1 MAKKSGLGDFG
12 GLEALFDDNST
23 DIQVKKQVRLSDI
36 EPNKNQP
43 RKEFDEDTIR
53 ELADSINE
61 HGLLQPILVRPLD
74 NGMYQIV
81 AGERRWRACRMLGW
95 NDREVPVI
103 IKELD
108 DEETAKIALVEN
120 VLREDLNP
128 IDEAK
133 AYSEL
138 IEKYSMKQEE
148 VAKLVGKART
158 SVTNSLRIL
167 KLPENVITMVRDGEL
182 SAGAAKAL
190 LPLEDENVITE
201 LAMKSKNGELT
212 VRQLEKTVAKLTS
225 AETKKNETEK
235 KSPNKTYY
243 KEMEIALAE
252 RLSRKV
258 KVTWGKGK
266 GRLTIDFHDKDD
278 LKALAELLTNEE

>member
-36 EPNKNQP
+36 EPNRNQP

-53 ELADSINE
+53 ELAESIEE
-61 HGLLQPILVRPLD
+61 HGLIQPILVRPLD

-81 AGERRWRACRMLGW
+81 AGERRWRALRMLGW
-95 NDREVPVI
+95 QDKEIPVV

-133 AYSEL
+133 AYNEL
-138 IEKYSMKQEE
+138 IEKYDMTQES
-148 VAKLVGKART
+148 VAKLVGKARS

-167 KLPENVITMVRDGEL
+167 KLPENVVTMVRDGDL

-190 LPLEDENVITE
+190 LPLTDEEQITE
-201 LAMKSKNGELT
+201 LALKSSKGEMT
-212 VRQLEKTVAKLTS
+212 VRQLEKAVAKLS
-225 AETKKNETEK
+225 E
-235 KSPNKTYY
+235 P
-243 KEMEIALAE
+243 
-252 RLSRKV
+252 
-258 KVTWGKGK
+258 
-266 GRLTIDFHDKDD
+266 
-278 LKALAELLTNEE
+278 

>member
-23 DIQVKKQVRLSDI
+23 DIQVKKQVRLSEI
-36 EPNKNQP
+36 EPNRNQP

-53 ELADSINE
+53 ELAESIEE
-61 HGLLQPILVRPLD
+61 HGLIQPILVRPLD

-81 AGERRWRACRMLGW
+81 AGERRWRALRMLGW
-95 NDREVPVI
+95 NDREIPVI

-133 AYSEL
+133 AYNEL
-138 IEKYSMKQEE
+138 IEKYDMTQEG
-148 VAKLVGKART
+148 VAKLVGKARS

-167 KLPENVITMVRDGEL
+167 KLPENVVTMVRDGDL

-190 LPLEDENVITE
+190 LPLTDEEKITE
-201 LAMKSKNGELT
+201 LAMKSSKGEIT
-212 VRQLEKTVAKLTS
+212 VRQIEKAVAKAS
-225 AETKKNETEK
+225 SESGKKEEKPK
-235 KSPNKTYY
+235 KSQTYY
-243 KEMEIALAE
+243 KEMEIALSE
-252 RLSRKV
+252 KLGRKV
-258 KVTWGKGK
+258 KVNHSGKK
-266 GRLTIDFHDKDD
+266 GTLVIDFFDKED
-278 LKALAELLTNEE
+278 LKALAEMLTKE

>member
-36 EPNKNQP
+36 EPNRNQP

-53 ELADSINE
+53 ELAESIEE
-61 HGLLQPILVRPLD
+61 HGLIQPILVRPLD

-81 AGERRWRACRMLGW
+81 AGERRWRALRMLGW
-95 NDREVPVI
+95 QDKEIPVV

-133 AYSEL
+133 AYNEL
-138 IEKYSMKQEE
+138 IEKYDMTQES
-148 VAKLVGKART
+148 VAKLVGKARS

-167 KLPENVITMVRDGEL
+167 KLPENVVTMVRDGDL

-190 LPLEDENVITE
+190 LPLTDEEKITE
-201 LAMKSKNGELT
+201 LAVKSSKGEIT
-212 VRQLEKTVAKLTS
+212 VRQLEKAVAKLS
-225 AETKKNETEK
+225 EPEKEKKEEKPKKNQ
-235 KSPNKTYY
+235 TYY
-243 KEMEIALAE
+243 KEMEIALSE
-252 RLSRKV
+252 SLERKV
-258 KVTWGKGK
+258 KVTYGKGK
-266 GRLTIDFHDKDD
+266 GKLVIDFFDKED
-278 LKALAELLTNEE
+278 LKAIAEMLTKE

>member
-36 EPNKNQP
+36 EPNRNQP

-53 ELADSINE
+53 ELAESIEE
-61 HGLLQPILVRPLD
+61 HGLIQPILVRPLD

-81 AGERRWRACRMLGW
+81 AGERRWRALRMLGW
-95 NDREVPVI
+95 QDKEIPVV

-133 AYSEL
+133 AYNEL
-138 IEKYSMKQEE
+138 IEKYDMTQES
-148 VAKLVGKART
+148 VAKLVGKARS

-167 KLPENVITMVRDGEL
+167 KLPENVVTMVRDGDL

-190 LPLEDENVITE
+190 LPLSDEEQITE
-201 LAMKSKNGELT
+201 LALKSSKGEMT
-212 VRQLEKTVAKLTS
+212 VRQLEKAVAKLS
-225 AETKKNETEK
+225 EPQKEVKEEKPKKNQ
-235 KSPNKTYY
+235 TYY
-243 KEMEIALAE
+243 KEMEIALSQSLE
-252 RLSRKV
+252 RKV
-258 KVTWGKGK
+258 KVTYGKGK
-266 GRLTIDFHDKDD
+266 GRLVIDFFDKDD
-278 LKALAELLTNEE
+278 LKAIAEMLTKE

>member
-36 EPNKNQP
+36 EPNRNQP

-53 ELADSINE
+53 ELAESIEE
-61 HGLLQPILVRPLD
+61 HGLIQPILVRPLD

-81 AGERRWRACRMLGW
+81 AGERRWRALRMLGW
-95 NDREVPVI
+95 QDKEIPVV

-128 IDEAK
+128 VDEAK
-133 AYSEL
+133 AYCEL
-138 IEKYSMKQEE
+138 IEKYDMTQES
-148 VAKLVGKART
+148 VAKLVGKARS
-158 SVTNSLRIL
+158 SVTNSMRIL
-167 KLPENVITMVRDGEL
+167 KLPENVVTMVRDGDL

-190 LPLEDENVITE
+190 LPLTDEEKISE
-201 LAMKSKNGELT
+201 LAIKSSKGEMT
-212 VRQLEKTVAKLTS
+212 VRQLEKAVAKLS
-225 AETKKNETEK
+225 EPEKEKKEEKPKKNQ
-235 KSPNKTYY
+235 TYY
-243 KEMEIALAE
+243 KEMEIALSE
-252 RLSRKV
+252 SLERKV
-258 KVTWGKGK
+258 KVTYGNGKGK
-266 GRLTIDFHDKDD
+266 LVIDFFDKED
-278 LKALAELLTNEE
+278 LKAIAEMLTKE

>member
-36 EPNKNQP
+36 EPNRNQP

-53 ELADSINE
+53 ELAESIEE
-61 HGLLQPILVRPLD
+61 HGLIQPILVRPLD

-81 AGERRWRACRMLGW
+81 AGERRWRALRMLGW
-95 NDREVPVI
+95 QDKEIPVV

-133 AYSEL
+133 AYNEL
-138 IEKYSMKQEE
+138 IEKYDMTQES
-148 VAKLVGKART
+148 VAKLVGKARS

-167 KLPENVITMVRDGEL
+167 KLPENVVTMVRDGDL

-190 LPLEDENVITE
+190 LPLTDEEQITE
-201 LAMKSKNGELT
+201 LALKSSKGEMT
-212 VRQLEKTVAKLTS
+212 VRQLEKAVAKLS
-225 AETKKNETEK
+225 EPQKEVKEEKPKKNQ
-235 KSPNKTYY
+235 TYY
-243 KEMEIALAE
+243 KEMEIALSE
-252 RLSRKV
+252 SLERKV
-258 KVTWGKGK
+258 KVTYGKGK
-266 GRLTIDFHDKDD
+266 GKLVIDFFDKDD
-278 LKALAELLTNEE
+278 LKAIAEMLTKE

>member
-36 EPNKNQP
+36 EPNRNQP

-53 ELADSINE
+53 ELAESIEE
-61 HGLLQPILVRPLD
+61 HGLIQPILVRPLD

-81 AGERRWRACRMLGW
+81 AGERRWRALRMLGW
-95 NDREVPVI
+95 QDKEIPVV

-133 AYSEL
+133 AYNEL
-138 IEKYSMKQEE
+138 IEKYDMTQES
-148 VAKLVGKART
+148 VAKLVGKARS

-167 KLPENVITMVRDGEL
+167 KLPENVVTMVRDGDL

-190 LPLEDENVITE
+190 LPLTDEEQITE
-201 LAMKSKNGELT
+201 LALKSSKGEMT
-212 VRQLEKTVAKLTS
+212 VRQLEKAVAKLS
-225 AETKKNETEK
+225 EPQKEVKEEKPKKNQ
-235 KSPNKTYY
+235 TYY
-243 KEMEIALAE
+243 KEMEIALSQSLE
-252 RLSRKV
+252 RKV
-258 KVTWGKGK
+258 KVTYGKGK
-266 GRLTIDFHDKDD
+266 GRLVIDFFDKDD
-278 LKALAELLTNEE
+278 LKAIAEMLTKE

>member
-23 DIQVKKQVRLSDI
+23 DIQVKKQVRLSEI
-36 EPNKNQP
+36 EPNRNQP

-53 ELADSINE
+53 ELAESIEE
-61 HGLLQPILVRPLD
+61 HGLIQPILVRPLD

-81 AGERRWRACRMLGW
+81 AGERRWRALHMLGW
-95 NDREVPVI
+95 NDREIPVI

-133 AYSEL
+133 AYNEL
-138 IEKYSMKQEE
+138 IEKYDMTQEG
-148 VAKLVGKART
+148 VAKLVGKARS

-167 KLPENVITMVRDGEL
+167 KLPENVVTMVRDGDL

-190 LPLEDENVITE
+190 LPLTDEEKITE
-201 LAMKSKNGELT
+201 LAMKSSKGEIT
-212 VRQLEKTVAKLTS
+212 VRQIEKAVAKAS
-225 AETKKNETEK
+225 SESGKKEEKPK
-235 KSPNKTYY
+235 KSQTYY
-243 KEMEIALAE
+243 KEMEIALSE
-252 RLSRKV
+252 KLGRKV
-258 KVTWGKGK
+258 KVNHSGKK
-266 GRLTIDFHDKDD
+266 GTLVIDFFDNED
-278 LKALAELLTNEE
+278 LKALAEMLTRE

>member
-36 EPNKNQP
+36 EPNRNQP

-53 ELADSINE
+53 ELAESIEE
-61 HGLLQPILVRPLD
+61 HGLIQPILVRPLD

-81 AGERRWRACRMLGW
+81 AGERRWRALRMLGW
-95 NDREVPVI
+95 QDKEIPVV

-133 AYSEL
+133 AYNEL
-138 IEKYSMKQEE
+138 IEKYDMTQES
-148 VAKLVGKART
+148 VAKLVGKARS

-167 KLPENVITMVRDGEL
+167 KLPENVVTMVRDGDL

-190 LPLEDENVITE
+190 LPLSDEEQISE
-201 LAMKSKNGELT
+201 LALKSSKGEMT
-212 VRQLEKTVAKLTS
+212 VRQLEKAVAKLS
-225 AETKKNETEK
+225 EPQKEKKEEKPKKNQ
-235 KSPNKTYY
+235 TYY
-243 KEMEIALAE
+243 KEMEIALSE
-252 RLSRKV
+252 SLERKV
-258 KVTWGKGK
+258 KVTYGKGK
-266 GRLTIDFHDKDD
+266 GKLVIDFFDKED
-278 LKALAELLTNEE
+278 LKAIAEMLTKE

>member
-36 EPNKNQP
+36 EPNRNQP

-53 ELADSINE
+53 ELAESIEE
-61 HGLLQPILVRPLD
+61 HGLIQPILVRPLD

-81 AGERRWRACRMLGW
+81 AGERRWRALRMLGW
-95 NDREVPVI
+95 QDKEIPVV

-133 AYSEL
+133 AYNEL
-138 IEKYSMKQEE
+138 IEKYDMTQES
-148 VAKLVGKART
+148 VAKLVGKARS

-167 KLPENVITMVRDGEL
+167 KLPENVVTMVRDGDL

-190 LPLEDENVITE
+190 LPLTDEEQITE
-201 LAMKSKNGELT
+201 LALKSSKGEMT
-212 VRQLEKTVAKLTS
+212 VRQLEKAVAKLS
-225 AETKKNETEK
+225 EPQKEVKEEKPKKNQ
-235 KSPNKTYY
+235 TYY
-243 KEMEIALAE
+243 KEMEIALSQSLE
-252 RLSRKV
+252 RKV
-258 KVTWGKGK
+258 KVTYGKGK
-266 GRLTIDFHDKDD
+266 GKLVIDFFDKDD
-278 LKALAELLTNEE
+278 LKTIAEMLTKE

>member
-23 DIQVKKQVRLSDI
+23 DIQVKKQIRLSDI

-108 DEETAKIALVEN
+108 DKETAKIALVEN

-133 AYSEL
+133 AFAEL

-167 KLPENVITMVRDGEL
+167 KLPENVITMVRDGDL

-201 LAMKSKNGELT
+201 LAMKSKNGEMT
-212 VRQLEKTVAKLTS
+212 VRQLEKTVAKLIS

-278 LKALAELLTNEE
+278 LKALAELLTSEE

>member
-36 EPNKNQP
+36 EPNRNQP

-53 ELADSINE
+53 ELAESIEE
-61 HGLLQPILVRPLD
+61 HGLIQPILVRPLD

-81 AGERRWRACRMLGW
+81 AGERRWRALRMLGW
-95 NDREVPVI
+95 QDKEIPVV

-133 AYSEL
+133 AYNEL
-138 IEKYSMKQEE
+138 IEKYDMTQES
-148 VAKLVGKART
+148 VAKLVGKARS

-167 KLPENVITMVRDGEL
+167 KLPENVVTMVRDGDL

-190 LPLEDENVITE
+190 LPLTDEEQITE
-201 LAMKSKNGELT
+201 LALKSSKGEMT
-212 VRQLEKTVAKLTS
+212 VRQLEKAVAKLS
-225 AETKKNETEK
+225 EPQKEVKEEKPKKNQ
-235 KSPNKTYY
+235 TYY
-243 KEMEIALAE
+243 KEMEIALSQSLE
-252 RLSRKV
+252 RKV
-258 KVTWGKGK
+258 KVTYGKGK
-266 GRLTIDFHDKDD
+266 GKLVIDFFDKDD
-278 LKALAELLTNEE
+278 LKAIAEMLTKE

>member
-36 EPNKNQP
+36 EPNRNQP

-53 ELADSINE
+53 ELAESIEE
-61 HGLLQPILVRPLD
+61 HGLIQPILVRPLD

-81 AGERRWRACRMLGW
+81 AGERRWRALRMLGW
-95 NDREVPVI
+95 QDKEIPVV

-133 AYSEL
+133 AYNEL
-138 IEKYSMKQEE
+138 IEKYDMTQES
-148 VAKLVGKART
+148 VAKLVGKARS

-167 KLPENVITMVRDGEL
+167 KLPENVVTMVRDGDL

-190 LPLEDENVITE
+190 LPLTDEEQISE
-201 LAMKSKNGELT
+201 LALKSSKGEMT
-212 VRQLEKTVAKLTS
+212 VRQLEKAVAKLS
-225 AETKKNETEK
+225 EPQKEVKEEKPKKNQ
-235 KSPNKTYY
+235 TYY
-243 KEMEIALAE
+243 KEMEIALSQSLE
-252 RLSRKV
+252 RKV
-258 KVTWGKGK
+258 KVTYGKGK
-266 GRLTIDFHDKDD
+266 GRLVIDFFDKDD
-278 LKALAELLTNEE
+278 LKAIAEMLTKE

>member
-36 EPNKNQP
+36 EPNRNQP

-53 ELADSINE
+53 ELAESIEE
-61 HGLLQPILVRPLD
+61 HGLIQPILVRPLD

-81 AGERRWRACRMLGW
+81 AGERRWRALRMLGW
-95 NDREVPVI
+95 QDKEIPVV

-133 AYSEL
+133 AYNEL
-138 IEKYSMKQEE
+138 IEKYDMTQES
-148 VAKLVGKART
+148 VAKLVGKARS

-167 KLPENVITMVRDGEL
+167 KLPENVVTMVRDGDL

-190 LPLEDENVITE
+190 LPLTDEEQITE
-201 LAMKSKNGELT
+201 LALKSSKGEMT
-212 VRQLEKTVAKLTS
+212 VRQLEKAVAKLS
-225 AETKKNETEK
+225 EPQKEVREEKPKKNQ
-235 KSPNKTYY
+235 TYY
-243 KEMEIALAE
+243 KEMEIALSQSLE
-252 RLSRKV
+252 RKV
-258 KVTWGKGK
+258 KVTYGKGK
-266 GRLTIDFHDKDD
+266 GRLVIDFFDKDD
-278 LKALAELLTNEE
+278 LKAIAEMLTKE

>member
-23 DIQVKKQVRLSDI
+23 DIQVKKQVRLSEI
-36 EPNKNQP
+36 EPNRNQP

-53 ELADSINE
+53 ELAESIEE
-61 HGLLQPILVRPLD
+61 HGLIQPILVRPLD

-81 AGERRWRACRMLGW
+81 AGERRWRALRMLGW
-95 NDREVPVI
+95 NDREIPVI

-133 AYSEL
+133 AYNEL
-138 IEKYSMKQEE
+138 IEKYDMTQEG
-148 VAKLVGKART
+148 VAKLVGKARS

-167 KLPENVITMVRDGEL
+167 KLPENVVTMVRDGDL

-190 LPLEDENVITE
+190 LPLTDEEKITE
-201 LAMKSKNGELT
+201 LAMKSSKGEIT
-212 VRQLEKTVAKLTS
+212 VRQIEKAVAKAS
-225 AETKKNETEK
+225 SESGKKEEKPK
-235 KSPNKTYY
+235 KSQTYY
-243 KEMEIALAE
+243 KEMEIALSE
-252 RLSRKV
+252 KLGRKV
-258 KVTWGKGK
+258 KVNHSGKK
-266 GRLTIDFHDKDD
+266 GTLVIDFFDNED
-278 LKALAELLTNEE
+278 LKALAEMLTRE

>member
-36 EPNKNQP
+36 EPNRNQP

-53 ELADSINE
+53 ELAESIEE
-61 HGLLQPILVRPLD
+61 HGLIQPILVRPLD

-81 AGERRWRACRMLGW
+81 AGERRWRALRMLGW
-95 NDREVPVI
+95 QDKEIPVV

-133 AYSEL
+133 AYNEL
-138 IEKYSMKQEE
+138 IEKYDMTQES
-148 VAKLVGKART
+148 VAKLVGKARS

-167 KLPENVITMVRDGEL
+167 KLPENVVTMVRDGDL

-190 LPLEDENVITE
+190 LPLTDEEKITE
-201 LAMKSKNGELT
+201 LAVKSSKGEIT
-212 VRQLEKTVAKLTS
+212 VRQLEKAVAKLS
-225 AETKKNETEK
+225 EPEKEK
-235 KSPNKTYY
+235 KEEKPKKSQTYY
-243 KEMEIALAE
+243 KEMEIALSE
-252 RLSRKV
+252 SLERKV
-258 KVTWGKGK
+258 KVTYGKGK
-266 GRLTIDFHDKDD
+266 GKLVIDFFDKED
-278 LKALAELLTNEE
+278 LKAIAEMLTKE

>member
-23 DIQVKKQVRLSDI
+23 DIQVKKQVRLSEI
-36 EPNKNQP
+36 EPNRNQP

-53 ELADSINE
+53 ELAESIEE
-61 HGLLQPILVRPLD
+61 HGLIQPILVRPLD

-81 AGERRWRACRMLGW
+81 AGERRWRALRMLGW
-95 NDREVPVI
+95 NDREIPVI

-133 AYSEL
+133 AYNEL
-138 IEKYSMKQEE
+138 IEKYDMTQEG
-148 VAKLVGKART
+148 VAKLVGKARS

-167 KLPENVITMVRDGEL
+167 KLPENVVTMVRDGDL

-190 LPLEDENVITE
+190 LPLTDEEKIYE
-201 LAMKSKNGELT
+201 LAVKSSKGEIT
-212 VRQLEKTVAKLTS
+212 VRQIEKAV
-225 AETKKNETEK
+225 TKASSDSEK
-235 KSPNKTYY
+235 KEEKPKKSQTYY
-243 KEMEIALAE
+243 KEMEIALSE
-252 RLSRKV
+252 KLGRKV
-258 KVTWGKGK
+258 KVNHSGKK
-266 GRLTIDFHDKDD
+266 GTLVIDFFDKED
-278 LKALAELLTNEE
+278 LKALAEMLTKE

>member
-36 EPNKNQP
+36 EPNRNQP

-53 ELADSINE
+53 ELAESIEE
-61 HGLLQPILVRPLD
+61 HGLIQPILVRPLD

-81 AGERRWRACRMLGW
+81 AGERRWRALRMLGW
-95 NDREVPVI
+95 QDKEIPVV

-133 AYSEL
+133 AYNEL
-138 IEKYSMKQEE
+138 IEKYDMTQES
-148 VAKLVGKART
+148 VAKLVGKARS

-167 KLPENVITMVRDGEL
+167 KLPENVVTMVRDGDL

-190 LPLEDENVITE
+190 LPLTDEEQISE
-201 LAMKSKNGELT
+201 LALKSSKGEMT
-212 VRQLEKTVAKLTS
+212 VRQLEKAVAKLS
-225 AETKKNETEK
+225 EPQKEVKEEKPKKNQ
-235 KSPNKTYY
+235 TYY
-243 KEMEIALAE
+243 KEMEIALSQSLE
-252 RLSRKV
+252 RKV
-258 KVTWGKGK
+258 KVTYGKGK
-266 GRLTIDFHDKDD
+266 GRLVIDFFDKDD
-278 LKALAELLTNEE
+278 LKTIAEMLTKE

>member
-36 EPNKNQP
+36 EPNRNQP

-53 ELADSINE
+53 ELAESIEE
-61 HGLLQPILVRPLD
+61 HGLIQPILVRPLD

-81 AGERRWRACRMLGW
+81 AGERRWRALRMLGW
-95 NDREVPVI
+95 QDKEIPVV

-133 AYSEL
+133 AYNEL
-138 IEKYSMKQEE
+138 IEKYDMTQES
-148 VAKLVGKART
+148 VAKLVGKARS

-167 KLPENVITMVRDGEL
+167 KLPENVVTMVRDGDL

-190 LPLEDENVITE
+190 LPLTDEEQITE
-201 LAMKSKNGELT
+201 LALKSSKGEMT
-212 VRQLEKTVAKLTS
+212 VRQLEKAVAKLS
-225 AETKKNETEK
+225 EPQKEVKEEKPKKNQ
-235 KSPNKTYY
+235 TYY
-243 KEMEIALAE
+243 KEMEIALSE
-252 RLSRKV
+252 SLERKV
-258 KVTWGKGK
+258 KVTYGNGK
-266 GRLTIDFHDKDD
+266 GRLVIDFFDKDD
-278 LKALAELLTNEE
+278 LKAIAEMLTKE

>member
-36 EPNKNQP
+36 EPNRNQP

-53 ELADSINE
+53 ELAESIEE
-61 HGLLQPILVRPLD
+61 HGLIQPILVRPLD

-81 AGERRWRACRMLGW
+81 AGERRWRALRMLGW
-95 NDREVPVI
+95 QDKEIPVV

-133 AYSEL
+133 AYNEL
-138 IEKYSMKQEE
+138 IEKYDMTQES
-148 VAKLVGKART
+148 VAKLVGKARS

-167 KLPENVITMVRDGEL
+167 KLPENVVTMVRDGDL

-190 LPLEDENVITE
+190 LPLTDEEQITE
-201 LAMKSKNGELT
+201 LALKSSKGEMT
-212 VRQLEKTVAKLTS
+212 VRQLEKAVAKLS
-225 AETKKNETEK
+225 EPQKEVKEEKPKKNQ
-235 KSPNKTYY
+235 TYY
-243 KEMEIALAE
+243 KEMEIALSE
-252 RLSRKV
+252 SLERKV
-258 KVTWGKGK
+258 KVTYGKGK
-266 GRLTIDFHDKDD
+266 GRLVIDFFDKDD
-278 LKALAELLTNEE
+278 LKTIAEMLTKE

>member
-36 EPNKNQP
+36 EPNRNQP

-53 ELADSINE
+53 ELAESIEE
-61 HGLLQPILVRPLD
+61 HGLIQPILVRPLD

-81 AGERRWRACRMLGW
+81 AGERRWRALRMLGW
-95 NDREVPVI
+95 QDKEIPVV

-133 AYSEL
+133 AYNEL
-138 IEKYSMKQEE
+138 IEKYDMTQES
-148 VAKLVGKART
+148 VAKLVGKARS

-167 KLPENVITMVRDGEL
+167 KLPENVVTMVRDGDL

-190 LPLEDENVITE
+190 LPLTDEEQISE
-201 LAMKSKNGELT
+201 LALKSSKGEMT
-212 VRQLEKTVAKLTS
+212 VRQLEKAVAKL
-225 AETKKNETEK
+225 AEPQKEVKEEKPKKNQ
-235 KSPNKTYY
+235 TYY
-243 KEMEIALAE
+243 KEMEIALSE
-252 RLSRKV
+252 SLERKV
-258 KVTWGKGK
+258 KVTYGKGK
-266 GRLTIDFHDKDD
+266 GKLVIDFFDKDD
-278 LKALAELLTNEE
+278 LKAIAEMLTKE

>member
-36 EPNKNQP
+36 EPNRNQP

-53 ELADSINE
+53 ELAESIEE
-61 HGLLQPILVRPLD
+61 HGLIQPILVRPLD

-81 AGERRWRACRMLGW
+81 AGERRWRALRMLGW
-95 NDREVPVI
+95 QDKEIPVV

-133 AYSEL
+133 AYNEL
-138 IEKYSMKQEE
+138 IEKYDMTQES
-148 VAKLVGKART
+148 VAKLVGKARS

-167 KLPENVITMVRDGEL
+167 KLPENVVTMVRDGDL

-190 LPLEDENVITE
+190 LPLTDEEQISE
-201 LAMKSKNGELT
+201 LALKSSKGEMT
-212 VRQLEKTVAKLTS
+212 VRQLERAVAKLS
-225 AETKKNETEK
+225 EPEKEKKEEKPKKNQ
-235 KSPNKTYY
+235 TYY
-243 KEMEIALAE
+243 KEMEIALSE
-252 RLSRKV
+252 SLERKV
-258 KVTWGKGK
+258 KVTYGKGK
-266 GRLTIDFHDKDD
+266 GKLVIDFFDKED
-278 LKALAELLTNEE
+278 LKAIAEMLTKE

>member
-36 EPNKNQP
+36 EPNRNQP

-53 ELADSINE
+53 ELAESIEE
-61 HGLLQPILVRPLD
+61 HGLIQPILVRPLD

-81 AGERRWRACRMLGW
+81 AGERRWRALRMLGW
-95 NDREVPVI
+95 QDKEIPVV

-128 IDEAK
+128 VDEAK
-133 AYSEL
+133 AYCEL
-138 IEKYSMKQEE
+138 IEKYDMTQES
-148 VAKLVGKART
+148 VAKLVGKARS
-158 SVTNSLRIL
+158 SVTNSMRIL
-167 KLPENVITMVRDGEL
+167 KLPENVVTMVRDGDL

-190 LPLEDENVITE
+190 LPLTDEEKISE
-201 LAMKSKNGELT
+201 LALKSSKGEMT
-212 VRQLEKTVAKLTS
+212 VRQLEKAVAKLS
-225 AETKKNETEK
+225 EPEKEKKEEKPKKNQ
-235 KSPNKTYY
+235 TYY
-243 KEMEIALAE
+243 KEMEIALSE
-252 RLSRKV
+252 SLERKV
-258 KVTWGKGK
+258 KVTYGNGKGK
-266 GRLTIDFHDKDD
+266 LVIDFFDKDD
-278 LKALAELLTNEE
+278 LKTIAEMLTKE

>member
-36 EPNKNQP
+36 EPNRNQP

-53 ELADSINE
+53 ELAESIEE
-61 HGLLQPILVRPLD
+61 HGLIQPILVRPLD
-74 NGMYQIV
+74 NGMSQSV
-81 AGERRWRACRMLGW
+81 AGERRWRALRMLGW
-95 NDREVPVI
+95 QDKEIPVV

-133 AYSEL
+133 AYNEL
-138 IEKYSMKQEE
+138 IEKYEMTQES
-148 VAKLVGKART
+148 VAKLVGKARS

-167 KLPENVITMVRDGEL
+167 KLPENVVTMVRDGDL

-190 LPLEDENVITE
+190 LPLSDEEQIYE
-201 LAMKSKNGELT
+201 LALKSSKGEMT
-212 VRQLEKTVAKLTS
+212 VRQLEKTVAKLS
-225 AETKKNETEK
+225 EPEKEVKEEKPK
-235 KSPNKTYY
+235 KSPTYY
-243 KEMEIALAE
+243 KEMEIALSE
-252 RLSRKV
+252 SLERKV
-258 KVTWGKGK
+258 KVTYGKGK
-266 GRLTIDFHDKDD
+266 GKLVIDFFDKED
-278 LKALAELLTNEE
+278 LKAIAEMLTKE

>member
-36 EPNKNQP
+36 EPNRNQP

-53 ELADSINE
+53 ELAESIEE
-61 HGLLQPILVRPLD
+61 HGLIQPILVRPLD

-81 AGERRWRACRMLGW
+81 AGERRWRALRMLGW
-95 NDREVPVI
+95 QDKEIPVV

-133 AYSEL
+133 AYNEL
-138 IEKYSMKQEE
+138 IEKYDMTQES
-148 VAKLVGKART
+148 VAKLVGKARS

-167 KLPENVITMVRDGEL
+167 KLPENVVTMVRDGDL

-190 LPLEDENVITE
+190 LPLTDEEQISE
-201 LAMKSKNGELT
+201 LALKSSKGEMT
-212 VRQLEKTVAKLTS
+212 VRQLEKAVAKLS
-225 AETKKNETEK
+225 EPQKEVKEEKPKKNQ
-235 KSPNKTYY
+235 TYY
-243 KEMEIALAE
+243 KEMEIALSQSLE
-252 RLSRKV
+252 RKV
-258 KVTWGKGK
+258 KVTYGKGK
-266 GRLTIDFHDKDD
+266 GKLVIDFFDKDD
-278 LKALAELLTNEE
+278 LKTIAEMLTKE

>member
-36 EPNKNQP
+36 EPNRNQP

-53 ELADSINE
+53 ELAESIEE
-61 HGLLQPILVRPLD
+61 HGLIQPILVRPLD

-81 AGERRWRACRMLGW
+81 AGERRWRALRMLGW
-95 NDREVPVI
+95 QDKEIPVV

-133 AYSEL
+133 AYNEL
-138 IEKYSMKQEE
+138 IEKYDMTQES
-148 VAKLVGKART
+148 VAKLVGKARS

-167 KLPENVITMVRDGEL
+167 KLPENVVTMVRDGDL

-190 LPLEDENVITE
+190 LPLTDEEQISE
-201 LAMKSKNGELT
+201 LALKSSKGEMT
-212 VRQLEKTVAKLTS
+212 VRQLEKAVAKL
-225 AETKKNETEK
+225 AEPQKEVKEEKPKKNQ
-235 KSPNKTYY
+235 TYY
-243 KEMEIALAE
+243 KEMEIALSQSLE
-252 RLSRKV
+252 RKV
-258 KVTWGKGK
+258 KVTYGKGK
-266 GRLTIDFHDKDD
+266 GRLVIDFFDKDD
-278 LKALAELLTNEE
+278 LKAIAEMLTKE

>member
-23 DIQVKKQVRLSDI
+23 DIQVKKQVRLSEI
-36 EPNKNQP
+36 EPNRNQP

-53 ELADSINE
+53 ELAESIEE
-61 HGLLQPILVRPLD
+61 HGLIQPILVRPLD

-81 AGERRWRACRMLGW
+81 AGERRWRALRMLGW
-95 NDREVPVI
+95 NDREIPVI

-133 AYSEL
+133 AYNEL
-138 IEKYSMKQEE
+138 IEKYDMTQEG
-148 VAKLVGKART
+148 VAKLVGKARS

-167 KLPENVITMVRDGEL
+167 KLPENVVTMVRDGDL

-190 LPLEDENVITE
+190 LPLSDEEQISE
-201 LAMKSKNGELT
+201 LALKSSKGEMT
-212 VRQLEKTVAKLTS
+212 VRQLEKAVAKLS
-225 AETKKNETEK
+225 EPQKEVKEEKPKKNQ
-235 KSPNKTYY
+235 TYY
-243 KEMEIALAE
+243 KEMEIALSE
-252 RLSRKV
+252 KLGRKV
-258 KVTWGKGK
+258 KVNHSGKK
-266 GRLTIDFHDKDD
+266 GTLVIDFFDKDD
-278 LKALAELLTNEE
+278 LKAIAEMLTKE

>member
-36 EPNKNQP
+36 EPNRNQP

-53 ELADSINE
+53 ELAESIEE
-61 HGLLQPILVRPLD
+61 HGLIQPILVRPLD

-81 AGERRWRACRMLGW
+81 AGERRWRALRMLGW
-95 NDREVPVI
+95 QDKEIPVV

-133 AYSEL
+133 AYNEL
-138 IEKYSMKQEE
+138 IEKYDMTLE
-148 VAKLVGKART
+148 
-158 SVTNSLRIL
+158 L
-167 KLPENVITMVRDGEL
+167 KLHPIISSATDLFNITSDRIV
-182 SAGAAKAL
+182 S
-190 LPLEDENVITE
+190 
-201 LAMKSKNGELT
+201 
-212 VRQLEKTVAKLTS
+212 TS
-225 AETKKNETEK
+225 
-235 KSPNKTYY
+235 
-243 KEMEIALAE
+243 
-252 RLSRKV
+252 
-258 KVTWGKGK
+258 
-266 GRLTIDFHDKDD
+266 
-278 LKALAELLTNEE
+278 

>member
-23 DIQVKKQVRLSDI
+23 DIQVKKQVRLSEI
-36 EPNKNQP
+36 EPNRNQP

-53 ELADSINE
+53 ELAESIEE
-61 HGLLQPILVRPLD
+61 HGLIQPILVRPLD

-81 AGERRWRACRMLGW
+81 AGERRWRALRMLGW
-95 NDREVPVI
+95 NDREIPVI

-133 AYSEL
+133 AYNEL
-138 IEKYSMKQEE
+138 IEKYDMTQEG
-148 VAKLVGKART
+148 VAKLVGKARS

-167 KLPENVITMVRDGEL
+167 KLPENVVTMVRDGDL

-190 LPLEDENVITE
+190 LPLTDEEKITE
-201 LAMKSKNGELT
+201 LAMKSSKGEIT
-212 VRQLEKTVAKLTS
+212 VRQIEKAVAKAS
-225 AETKKNETEK
+225 SESGKKEEKPK
-235 KSPNKTYY
+235 KSQTYH
-243 KEMEIALAE
+243 KEMEIALSE
-252 RLSRKV
+252 KLGRKV
-258 KVTWGKGK
+258 KVNHSGKK
-266 GRLTIDFHDKDD
+266 GTLVIDFFDNED
-278 LKALAELLTNEE
+278 LKALAEMLTRE

>member
-36 EPNKNQP
+36 EPNRNQP

-53 ELADSINE
+53 ELAESIEE
-61 HGLLQPILVRPLD
+61 HGLIQPILVRPLD

-81 AGERRWRACRMLGW
+81 AGERRWRALRMLGW
-95 NDREVPVI
+95 QDKEIPVV

-133 AYSEL
+133 AYNEL
-138 IEKYSMKQEE
+138 IEKYDMTQES
-148 VAKLVGKART
+148 VAKLVGKARS

-167 KLPENVITMVRDGEL
+167 KLPENVVTMVRDGDL

-190 LPLEDENVITE
+190 LPLTDEEQISE
-201 LAMKSKNGELT
+201 LALKSSKGEMT
-212 VRQLEKTVAKLTS
+212 VRQLEKAVAKLS
-225 AETKKNETEK
+225 EPQKEVKEEKPKKNQ
-235 KSPNKTYY
+235 TYY
-243 KEMEIALAE
+243 KEMEIALSE
-252 RLSRKV
+252 SLERKV
-258 KVTWGKGK
+258 KVTYGKGK
-266 GRLTIDFHDKDD
+266 GKLVIDFFDKDD
-278 LKALAELLTNEE
+278 LKAIAEMLTKE

>member
-36 EPNKNQP
+36 EPNRNQP
-43 RKEFDEDTIR
+43 RKEVDEDTIR
-53 ELADSINE
+53 ELAESIEE
-61 HGLLQPILVRPLD
+61 HGLIQPILVRPLD

-81 AGERRWRACRMLGW
+81 AGERRWRALRMLGW
-95 NDREVPVI
+95 QDKEIPVV

-133 AYSEL
+133 AYNEL
-138 IEKYSMKQEE
+138 IEKYDMTQES
-148 VAKLVGKART
+148 VAKLVGKAR
-158 SVTNSLRIL
+158 SSITNSLRIL
-167 KLPENVITMVRDGEL
+167 KLPENVVTMVRDGDL

-190 LPLEDENVITE
+190 LPLTDEEQIYE
-201 LAMKSKNGELT
+201 LALKSSKGEMT
-212 VRQLEKTVAKLTS
+212 VRQLEKAVAKLS
-225 AETKKNETEK
+225 EPQKEKKEEKPKKNQ
-235 KSPNKTYY
+235 TYY
-243 KEMEIALAE
+243 KEMEIALSE
-252 RLSRKV
+252 SLERKV
-258 KVTWGKGK
+258 KVTYGKGK
-266 GRLTIDFHDKDD
+266 GKLVIDFFDKED
-278 LKALAELLTNEE
+278 LKAIAEMLTKE

>member
-36 EPNKNQP
+36 EPNRNQP

-53 ELADSINE
+53 ELAESIEE
-61 HGLLQPILVRPLD
+61 HGLIQPILVRPLD

-81 AGERRWRACRMLGW
+81 AGERRWRALRMLGW
-95 NDREVPVI
+95 QDKEIPVV

-133 AYSEL
+133 AYNEL
-138 IEKYSMKQEE
+138 IEKYDMTQES
-148 VAKLVGKART
+148 VAKLVGKARS

-167 KLPENVITMVRDGEL
+167 KLPENVVTMVRDGDL

-190 LPLEDENVITE
+190 LPLTDEEQIYE
-201 LAMKSKNGELT
+201 LALKSSKGEMT
-212 VRQLEKTVAKLTS
+212 VRQLEKAVAKLS
-225 AETKKNETEK
+225 EPQKEKKEEKPKKNQ
-235 KSPNKTYY
+235 TYY
-243 KEMEIALAE
+243 KEMEIALSE
-252 RLSRKV
+252 SLERKV
-258 KVTWGKGK
+258 KVTYGKGK
-266 GRLTIDFHDKDD
+266 GKLVIDFFDKDD
-278 LKALAELLTNEE
+278 LKAIAEMLTKE

>member
-36 EPNKNQP
+36 EPNRNQP

-53 ELADSINE
+53 ELAESIEE
-61 HGLLQPILVRPLD
+61 HGLIQPILVRPLD

-81 AGERRWRACRMLGW
+81 AGERRWRALRMLGW
-95 NDREVPVI
+95 QDKEIPVV

-133 AYSEL
+133 AYNEL
-138 IEKYSMKQEE
+138 IEKYDMTQES
-148 VAKLVGKART
+148 VAKLVGKARS

-167 KLPENVITMVRDGEL
+167 KLPENVVTMVRDGDL

-190 LPLEDENVITE
+190 LPLTDEEQISE
-201 LAMKSKNGELT
+201 LALKSSKGEMT
-212 VRQLEKTVAKLTS
+212 VRQLEKAVAKLS
-225 AETKKNETEK
+225 EPQKEVKEEKPKKNQ
-235 KSPNKTYY
+235 TYY
-243 KEMEIALAE
+243 KEMEIALSE
-252 RLSRKV
+252 SLERKV
-258 KVTWGKGK
+258 KVTYGKGK
-266 GRLTIDFHDKDD
+266 GRLVIDFFDKDD
-278 LKALAELLTNEE
+278 LKAIAEMLTKE

>member
-36 EPNKNQP
+36 EPNRNQP

-53 ELADSINE
+53 ELAESIEE
-61 HGLLQPILVRPLD
+61 HGLIQPILVRPLD

-81 AGERRWRACRMLGW
+81 AGERRWRALRMLGW
-95 NDREVPVI
+95 QDKEIPVV

-133 AYSEL
+133 AYNEL
-138 IEKYSMKQEE
+138 IEKYDMTQES
-148 VAKLVGKART
+148 VAKLVGKARS

-167 KLPENVITMVRDGEL
+167 KLPENVVTMVRDGDL

-190 LPLEDENVITE
+190 LPLTDEEQITE
-201 LAMKSKNGELT
+201 LALKSSKGEMT
-212 VRQLEKTVAKLTS
+212 VRQLEKAVAKLS
-225 AETKKNETEK
+225 EPQKEVKEEKPKKNQ
-235 KSPNKTYY
+235 TYY
-243 KEMEIALAE
+243 KEMEIALSQSLE
-252 RLSRKV
+252 RKV
-258 KVTWGKGK
+258 KVTYGKGK
-266 GRLTIDFHDKDD
+266 GRLVIDFFDKDD
-278 LKALAELLTNEE
+278 LKTIAEMLTKE

>member
-36 EPNKNQP
+36 EPNRNQP

-53 ELADSINE
+53 ELAESIEE
-61 HGLLQPILVRPLD
+61 HGLIQPILVRPLD

-81 AGERRWRACRMLGW
+81 AGERRWRALRMLGW
-95 NDREVPVI
+95 QDKEIPVV

-133 AYSEL
+133 AYNEL
-138 IEKYSMKQEE
+138 IEKYDMTQDG
-148 VAKLVGKART
+148 VAKLVGKARS

-167 KLPENVITMVRDGEL
+167 KLPENVVTMVRDGDL

-190 LPLEDENVITE
+190 LPLTDEEKITE
-201 LAMKSKNGELT
+201 LAEKSSKGEIT
-212 VRQLEKTVAKLTS
+212 VRQLEKAVAKLS
-225 AETKKNETEK
+225 EPQKEVKEEKPKKNQ
-235 KSPNKTYY
+235 TYY
-243 KEMEIALAE
+243 KEMEIALSE
-252 RLSRKV
+252 SLERKV
-258 KVTWGKGK
+258 KVTYGKGK
-266 GRLTIDFHDKDD
+266 GKLVIDFFDKDD
-278 LKALAELLTNEE
+278 LKIIAEMLTKE

>member
-36 EPNKNQP
+36 EPNRNQP

-53 ELADSINE
+53 ELAESIEE
-61 HGLLQPILVRPLD
+61 HGLIQPILVRPLD

-81 AGERRWRACRMLGW
+81 AGERRWRALRMLGW
-95 NDREVPVI
+95 QDKEIPVV

-133 AYSEL
+133 AYNEL
-138 IEKYSMKQEE
+138 IEKYDMTQES
-148 VAKLVGKART
+148 VAKLVGKARS

-167 KLPENVITMVRDGEL
+167 KLPENVVTMVRDGDL

-190 LPLEDENVITE
+190 LPLSDEEKITV
-201 LAMKSKNGELT
+201 LAEKSSKGEIT
-212 VRQLEKTVAKLTS
+212 VRQLEKAVAKLS
-225 AETKKNETEK
+225 EPEKEKKEEKPKKNQ
-235 KSPNKTYY
+235 TYY
-243 KEMEIALAE
+243 KEMEIALSE
-252 RLSRKV
+252 SLERKV
-258 KVTWGKGK
+258 KVTYGKGK
-266 GRLTIDFHDKDD
+266 GKLVIDFFDKDD
-278 LKALAELLTNEE
+278 LKAIAEMLTKE

>member
-36 EPNKNQP
+36 EPNRNQP

-53 ELADSINE
+53 ELAESIEE
-61 HGLLQPILVRPLD
+61 HGLIQPILVRPLD

-81 AGERRWRACRMLGW
+81 AGERRWRALRMLGW
-95 NDREVPVI
+95 QDKEIPVV

-133 AYSEL
+133 AYCEL
-138 IEKYSMKQEE
+138 IEKYDMTQES
-148 VAKLVGKART
+148 VAKLVGKARS
-158 SVTNSLRIL
+158 SVTNSMRIL
-167 KLPENVITMVRDGEL
+167 KLPENVVTMVRDGDL

-190 LPLEDENVITE
+190 LPLTDEEKISE
-201 LAMKSKNGELT
+201 LALKSSKGEMT
-212 VRQLEKTVAKLTS
+212 VRQLEKAVNKLS
-225 AETKKNETEK
+225 EPEKEKKEEKPKKNQ
-235 KSPNKTYY
+235 TYY
-243 KEMEIALAE
+243 KEMEIALSE
-252 RLSRKV
+252 SLERKV
-258 KVTWGKGK
+258 KVTYGNGKGK
-266 GRLTIDFHDKDD
+266 LVIDFFDKED
-278 LKALAELLTNEE
+278 LKAIAEMLTKE

>member
-36 EPNKNQP
+36 EPNRNQP

-53 ELADSINE
+53 ELAESIEE
-61 HGLLQPILVRPLD
+61 HGLIQPILVRPLD

-81 AGERRWRACRMLGW
+81 AGERRWRALRMLGW
-95 NDREVPVI
+95 QDKEIPVV

-133 AYSEL
+133 AYNEL
-138 IEKYSMKQEE
+138 IEKYDMTQES
-148 VAKLVGKART
+148 VAKLVGKARS

-167 KLPENVITMVRDGEL
+167 KLPENVVTMVRDGDL

-190 LPLEDENVITE
+190 LPLTDEEQISE
-201 LAMKSKNGELT
+201 LALKSSKGEMT
-212 VRQLEKTVAKLTS
+212 VRQLEKAVAKLS
-225 AETKKNETEK
+225 EPQKEKKEEKPKKNQ
-235 KSPNKTYY
+235 TYY
-243 KEMEIALAE
+243 KEMEIALSQSLE
-252 RLSRKV
+252 RKV
-258 KVTWGKGK
+258 KVTYGKGK
-266 GRLTIDFHDKDD
+266 GKLVIDFFDKED
-278 LKALAELLTNEE
+278 LKAIAEMLTKE